1 MSKLSVAV
9 SSLCALLG
17 LFACAATP
25 AGAGGA
31 GGPAPQEDAS
41 LVFAFWNVENLFDAV
56 DDPAN
61 PGDDEYLPDREW
73 TADRYARK
81 LDHLSSVLAAI
92 GPHVVGFAEVENRR
106 VLEDLCAT
114 EKLRGLGLQIAHV
127 ESPDKRGIDVALAY
141 RAPLVLDGADA
152 VRLHEI
158 DPGDNAPTR
167 GVLEVRLAMHGH
179 PLFVLVNHWPSR
191 GGDRD
196 GKFRAVA
203 AAKVREVVDRITADE
218 ETAGRDA
225 DVLIVGDLNDDPWDA
240 SVVQTLGAVRSRN
253 AVLNRRQPR
262 PLYNLSWE
270 LLAESDKGTLY
281 YNPEWNWNVFDQA
294 IVSRGM
300 LDASG
305 FQIVEGS
312 FDIYAPD
319 ELRDQYRRPRWFR
332 RSRGGEW
339 SEGYSDHF
347 AIHGR
352 MLPPAP
358 PSTAAGAGR

>member
-1 MSKLSVAV
+1 MSKLSVAL
-9 SSLCALLG
+9 SSTCVLLG
-17 LFACAATP
+17 LLACAATP
-25 AGAGGA
+25 AGGA
-31 GGPAPQEDAS
+31 AAQDPS
-41 LVFAFWNVENLFDAV
+41 LVYAFWNVENLFDAD
-56 DDPAN
+56 DDPTNA
-61 PGDDEYLPDREW
+61 GDDEYLPDREW

-81 LDHLSSVLAAI
+81 LDHLSSVIAAI
-92 GPHVVGFAEVENRR
+92 GPHVIGFAEVENRR

-114 EKLRGLGLQIAHV
+114 ERLRGLGLQVAHV
-127 ESPDKRGIDVALAY
+127 DSPDKRGIDVALAY
-141 RAPLVLDGADA
+141 RAPLVLGGPDA

-158 DPGDNAPTR
+158 DPGENAPTR
-167 GVLEVRLAMHGH
+167 GVLEVELSMHGH

-196 GKFRAVA
+196 GAFRAVA
-203 AAKVREVVDRITADE
+203 AAKVREVVDRITAE
-218 ETAGRDA
+218 EEAKGRDA

-240 SVVQTLGAVRSRN
+240 SVVRSLGAVRSRN
-253 AVLNRRQPR
+253 AVVNRQKPR
-262 PLYNLSWE
+262 PLYNLSWGM
-270 LLAESDKGTLY
+270 LAEPDIGTLY

-300 LDASG
+300 LDPAG
-305 FQIVEGS
+305 FQVVEGS
-312 FDIYAPD
+312 LTIYAPD

-352 MLPPAP
+352 LLPPAAP
-358 PSTAAGAGR
+358 TTGSGSGSGR

>member
-1 MSKLSVAV
+1 MSKLSVAL
-9 SSLCALLG
+9 SSTCVLLG
-17 LFACAATP
+17 LLACAATP
-25 AGAGGA
+25 AGGA
-31 GGPAPQEDAS
+31 AAQDPS
-41 LVFAFWNVENLFDAV
+41 LVYAFWNVENLFDAD

-61 PGDDEYLPDREW
+61 AGDDEYLPAREW

-81 LDHLSSVLAAI
+81 LDHLSSVIAAI
-92 GPHVVGFAEVENRR
+92 GPHVIGFAEVENRR
-106 VLEDLCAT
+106 VLDDLCQT
-114 EKLRGLGLQIAHV
+114 EKLRGLGLQVAHID
-127 ESPDKRGIDVALAY
+127 SPDKRGIDVALAY
-141 RAPLVLDGADA
+141 RAPLVLAGPDA
-152 VRLHEI
+152 IRLHEI
-158 DPGDNAPTR
+158 DPGENSPTR
-167 GVLEVRLAMHGH
+167 GVLEVELAMHGQ

-196 GKFRAVA
+196 GAFRAVA

-218 ETAGRDA
+218 EAAGRDA

-240 SVVQTLGAVRSRN
+240 SVLRSLGAVRSRN
-253 AVLNRRQPR
+253 AVLNRQKPRQ
-262 PLYNLSWE
+262 LYNLSWGM
-270 LLAESDKGTLY
+270 LAEPDVGTLY

-300 LDASG
+300 LDPAG
-305 FQIVEGS
+305 FQVVEGS
-312 FDIYAPD
+312 LTIYAPD

-352 MLPPAP
+352 LLPPAAP
-358 PSTAAGAGR
+358 TTGSGSGR